1 MNKTFLYIFLLV
13 FTITTWG
20 YSWVL
25 MKMGLGYA
33 EPFTFAAWR
42 CAIGGVAMIIFVRV
56 KSIEWPKLEKLPDYL
71 MIAIFQTTLMF
82 GLMLYGMKY
91 VTAGKTSVLLYTMP
105 IWTIFLVHFYLK
117 ERLNRGKWLGVA
129 LGTIGIVCIL
139 GWDTLVHQNSEI
151 LFGELLVIGGAI
163 SWAVSNIWV
172 KKRMGGE
179 NIYMVSTLQLA
190 FGALG
195 LALLAIP
202 TEGLINIEW
211 NAHSIYILL
220 FTGLIA
226 SAVDFTIWFYLLK
239 NLDIKITTFS
249 SMLVP
254 VFGLIFD
261 WAILGNGLDAGVL
274 VGGALILIGIYKVSK
289 N

>member
-1 MNKTFLYIFLLV
+1 MNKTLLYIVLLV
-13 FTITTWG
+13 FVITTWG

-25 MKMGLGYA
+25 MKMGLGYG

-42 CAIGGVAMIIFVRV
+42 CAIGGVAMIIFVRA

-117 ERLNRGKWLGVA
+117 QRLNTAKWIGVA
-129 LGTIGIVCIL
+129 LGTTGIICIL
-139 GWDTLVHQNSEI
+139 GWDTLVNQDSQI
-151 LFGELLVIGGAI
+151 LFGELLIIGGAI

-179 NIYMVSTLQLA
+179 NIYMVSSLQLA
-190 FGALG
+190 FGAIG

-202 TEGLINIEW
+202 TEGLFNLQW

-261 WAILGNGLDAGVL
+261 WAILGNHLDTGVI

>member
-1 MNKTFLYIFLLV
+1 MNKTFLYIVLLV
-13 FTITTWG
+13 FVITTWG

-25 MKMGLGYA
+25 MKMGLGYG

-42 CAIGGVAMIIFVRV
+42 CAIGGVAMIIFVRA

-71 MIAIFQTTLMF
+71 MIAILQTTLMF

-117 ERLNRGKWLGVA
+117 QRLNTAKWIGVA
-129 LGTIGIVCIL
+129 LGTTGIICIL
-139 GWDTLVHQNSEI
+139 GWDTLVNQDSQI
-151 LFGELLVIGGAI
+151 LFGELLIIGGAI

-179 NIYMVSTLQLA
+179 NIYMVSSLQLA
-190 FGALG
+190 FGAIG

-202 TEGLINIEW
+202 TEGLFNLQW

-254 VFGLIFD
+254 VFGLMFD
-261 WAILGNGLDAGVL
+261 WAILGNHLDTGVI
-274 VGGALILIGIYKVSK
+274 VGGALILVGIYKVSK

>member
-1 MNKTFLYIFLLV
+1 MNITVIYIILLV

-25 MKMGLGYA
+25 MKMGLGYS

-42 CAIGGVAMIIFVRV
+42 CAIGAVSMIIYLGIRPV
-56 KSIEWPKLEKLPDYL
+56 KWPKIRKLPDY
-71 MIAIFQTTLMF
+71 IAIGLFQTTFMF

-105 IWTIFLVHFYLK
+105 IWTILLVNFYLK
-117 ERLNRGKWLGVA
+117 EKLSSRKWLGVTFGA
-129 LGTIGIVCIL
+129 AGIICIL
-139 GWDTLVHQNSEI
+139 GWDTVVNQNLQI
-151 LFGELLVIGGAI
+151 LMGELLILSGAV
-163 SWAVSNIWV
+163 SWAVSNIWI
-172 KKRMGGE
+172 KKRMVGE
-179 NIYMVSTLQLA
+179 DIYAMSGIQLA

-195 LALLAIP
+195 LALLAAP
-202 TEGLINIEW
+202 TEGVFNVDW

-220 FTGLIA
+220 FTGIIA

-239 NLDIKITTFS
+239 KMDISILTFS

-254 VFGLIFD
+254 VFGLLFD
-261 WAILGNGLDAGVL
+261 WLLLGSPLDPGIL
-274 VGGALILIGIYKVSK
+274 VGGLLILGGIYKVSK
-289 N
+289 A

>member
-151 LFGELLVIGGAI
+151 LFGELLIIGGAI

-179 NIYMVSTLQLA
+179 NIYMVSSLQLSI
-190 FGALG
+190 GAIG

>member
-139 GWDTLVHQNSEI
+139 GWDTLVHQNSKI
-151 LFGELLVIGGAI
+151 LFGELLIIGGAI

-179 NIYMVSTLQLA
+179 NVYMVSTLQLA

-202 TEGLINIEW
+202 TEGLINVEW

>member
-151 LFGELLVIGGAI
+151 LFGELLIIGGAI

-179 NIYMVSTLQLA
+179 NIYMVSSLQLSI
-190 FGALG
+190 GAIG

-202 TEGLINIEW
+202 TEGILNIEW

>member
-139 GWDTLVHQNSEI
+139 GWDTLVHQNSKI
-151 LFGELLVIGGAI
+151 LFGELLIIGGAI

-179 NIYMVSTLQLA
+179 NIYMVSSLQLSI
-190 FGALG
+190 GAIG

>member
-1 MNKTFLYIFLLV
+1 
-13 FTITTWG
+13 
-20 YSWVL
+20 

-151 LFGELLVIGGAI
+151 LFGELLIIGGAI

-179 NIYMVSTLQLA
+179 NVYMVSTLQLA

>member
-71 MIAIFQTTLMF
+71 MIAFFQTTLMF

-129 LGTIGIVCIL
+129 LGMIGIVCIL

-151 LFGELLVIGGAI
+151 LFGELLIIGGAI

-172 KKRMGGE
+172 KKRMGEE

-190 FGALG
+190 FGAFG

>member
-151 LFGELLVIGGAI
+151 LFGELLIIGGAI

-179 NIYMVSTLQLA
+179 NIYMVSSLQLSI
-190 FGALG
+190 GAIG

-202 TEGLINIEW
+202 TEGILNIEW

-239 NLDIKITTFS
+239 NLDIKITTFP

-261 WAILGNGLDAGVL
+261 WAILGNRLDGGVI
-274 VGGALILIGIYKVSK
+274 VGGALILIGIYQVSRK
-289 N
+289 

>member
-151 LFGELLVIGGAI
+151 LFGELLIIGGAI

>member
-42 CAIGGVAMIIFVRV
+42 CAIGGVAMIIFVRA

-151 LFGELLVIGGAI
+151 LFGELLIIGGAI

-179 NIYMVSTLQLA
+179 NIYMVSSLQLSI
-190 FGALG
+190 GAIG

-202 TEGLINIEW
+202 TEGILNIEW

-261 WAILGNGLDAGVL
+261 WAILGNRLDGGVI
-274 VGGALILIGIYKVSK
+274 VGGALILIGIYQVSRK
-289 N
+289 

>member
-151 LFGELLVIGGAI
+151 LLGELLIIGGAI

-202 TEGLINIEW
+202 TEGLFNIQW

-226 SAVDFTIWFYLLK
+226 SAVDFTIWFYLLT

>member
-1 MNKTFLYIFLLV
+1 MNITALYIILLV

-25 MKMGLGYA
+25 MKMGLGYS

-42 CAIGGVAMIIFVRV
+42 CAIGAVSMMIYLSIRPVKWPAMR
-56 KSIEWPKLEKLPDYL
+56 KLPDY
-71 MIAIFQTTLMF
+71 IAVGLFQTTFMF

-105 IWTIFLVHFYLK
+105 IWTILLVNFYLK
-117 ERLNRGKWLGVA
+117 ERLNSRKWIGVT
-129 LGTIGIVCIL
+129 LGTLGILCIL
-139 GWDTLVHQNSEI
+139 GWDTLVNQNMQI
-151 LFGELLVIGGAI
+151 LLGELLILAGAV

-172 KKRMGGE
+172 KKRMIGE
-179 NIYMVSTLQLA
+179 DVYTMSGLQLT
-190 FGALG
+190 FGAIG
-195 LALLAIP
+195 LALLAAP
-202 TEGLINIEW
+202 TEGLFNVDW

-220 FTGLIA
+220 FTGIIA

-239 NLDIKITTFS
+239 KMDINILTFS

-254 VFGLIFD
+254 VFGLLFD
-261 WAILGNGLDAGVL
+261 WLLLGNPLDPGIL
-274 VGGALILIGIYKVSK
+274 VGGLLILGGIYKVSRA
-289 N
+289 

>member
-1 MNKTFLYIFLLV
+1 
-13 FTITTWG
+13 
-20 YSWVL
+20 

-42 CAIGGVAMIIFVRV
+42 CAIGGVAMIIFVRA
-56 KSIEWPKLEKLPDYL
+56 KSIQWPKLEKFPDYL

-105 IWTIFLVHFYLK
+105 IWTMFLVHFYLK
-117 ERLNRGKWLGVA
+117 QRLNTGKWIGVA
-129 LGTIGIVCIL
+129 LGSIGIICIL
-139 GWDTLVHQNSEI
+139 GWDTLIHQDSEI
-151 LFGELLVIGGAI
+151 LFGELLIIGGSI

-179 NIYMVSTLQLA
+179 NIYMLSSLQLA
-190 FGALG
+190 FGAFG

-202 TEGLINIEW
+202 TEGLFNLQW

-239 NLDIKITTFS
+239 NLDIKIATFS

-261 WAILGNGLDAGVL
+261 WAILGNRLDAGVI
-274 VGGALILIGIYKVSK
+274 VGGALILMGIYKISK
-289 N
+289 V

>member
-151 LFGELLVIGGAI
+151 LFGELLIIGGAI

-179 NIYMVSTLQLA
+179 NIYMVSSLQLSI
-190 FGALG
+190 GAIG

-202 TEGLINIEW
+202 TEGILNIEW

-261 WAILGNGLDAGVL
+261 WAILGNRLDEGVI
-274 VGGALILIGIYKVSK
+274 VGGALILIGIYQVSRK
-289 N
+289 

>member
-1 MNKTFLYIFLLV
+1 MNRTLLLIILLV

-25 MKMGLGYA
+25 MKMGLGYG

-42 CAIGGVAMIIFVRV
+42 CGIGGVAMIIFVRA
-56 KSIEWPKLEKLPDYL
+56 KSIEWPKLEKLPDYF
-71 MIAIFQTTLMF
+71 MIAMFQTTLMF

-105 IWTIFLVHFYLK
+105 IWTMFLVHFYLK
-117 ERLNRGKWLGVA
+117 ERLNTAKWIGMA
-129 LGTIGIVCIL
+129 IGTIGIICIL
-139 GWDTLVHQNSEI
+139 GWDTLVHQDSEI
-151 LFGELLVIGGAI
+151 LIGELLVIGGAI
-163 SWAVSNIWV
+163 SWAISNIWV

-179 NIYMVSTLQLA
+179 NIYMVSTIQLSI
-190 FGALG
+190 GAIG

-202 TEGLINIEW
+202 TEGILNIEW

-254 VFGLIFD
+254 VFGLLFD
-261 WAILGNGLDAGVL
+261 WAILGNRLDEGVV
-274 VGGALILIGIYKVSK
+274 VGGGLILIGIYQVSK
-289 N
+289 K

>member
-1 MNKTFLYIFLLV
+1 MNKTFLLIFLLV

-25 MKMGLGYA
+25 MKMGLEYG

-56 KSIEWPKLEKLPDYL
+56 KSIQWPKLSKVPDYF
-71 MIAIFQTTLMF
+71 MIAMFQTTLMF

-105 IWTIFLVHFYLK
+105 IWTMFMVHFYLK
-117 ERLNRGKWLGVA
+117 ERLNRAKWIGVA
-129 LGTIGIVCIL
+129 IGTIGIACIL
-139 GWDTLVHQNSEI
+139 GRDTFVHQDTGVLI
-151 LFGELLVIGGAI
+151 GELLVIGGAI
-163 SWAVSNIWV
+163 SWAISNIWV

-179 NIYMVSTLQLA
+179 NIYMVSTLQLCI
-190 FGALG
+190 GAIG

-202 TEGLINIEW
+202 TEGLLVINW

-226 SAVDFTIWFYLLK
+226 SAVDFTIWFYLLR

-254 VFGLIFD
+254 VFGLTFD
-261 WAILGNGLDAGVL
+261 WAILGNRLDGGVI
-274 VGGALILIGIYKVSK
+274 VGGAFILIGIYKVSK
-289 N
+289 K

>member
-151 LFGELLVIGGAI
+151 LFGELLIIGGAI

-239 NLDIKITTFS
+239 NLGIKITTFS